1 MKLKVY
7 DIKYGFIVPMGSAI
21 THSALYKFHRME
33 IKAGKYIGLW
43 TAWRRLKRA
52 LKEDDYLM
60 ADCIKL
66 AVERKHK
73 IY

>member
-1 MKLKVY
+1 MPLKVY
-7 DIKYGFIVPMGSAI
+7 NIKYGFIDVMGPG
-21 THSALYKFHRME
+21 ALGRFHRME

-52 LKEDDYLM
+52 MKEDDCLM